1 MVTVGGNP
9 TLYLNSCRK
18 SKTNWSSALPRSPTR
33 HPALAPKPEETTW
46 HILRPHPHRCRPR
59 RTLSRRC
66 CCACTATRDAARDT
80 GKRPRHLADADLV
93 AGRRARAPGRARPGR
108 FRHPARHARGRHR
121 REPPASLH
129 GHDGRAIAG
138 RDSGA
143 AVPGR
148 RRAGNG
154 LCAAGRRSQRRGG
167 RGPGTGRQDAGGART
182 VPGIAARGVRRSAR
196 PAPLRRPHAD
206 VLRAAGSAGPG
217 IRRAAPDFFA
227 RAVAAVKPHDP
238 AAMFYTSGTTGKPR
252 AWCSRTTP

>member
-33 HPALAPKPEETTW
+33 HPALAPKTGGDNVAHSSPASASMPAASDTFPALLLA
-46 HILRPHPHRCRPR
+46 H
-59 RTLSRRC
+59 
-66 CCACTATRDAARDT
+66 AATRDAARDT

-154 LCAAGRRSQRRGG
+154 LCAAGRRSQRRRG
-167 RGPGTGRQDAGGART
+167 RGSGTGRQDAGGART

-252 AWCSRTTP
+252 AWCSRTTR